1 MTELAKTPSYLTVVI
16 LFSLQQGFTTNPL
29 GASMFGQRASTAPE
43 MDPLEFTAADISL
56 SILYLHELQHQQV
69 S

>member
-1 MTELAKTPSYLTVVI
+1 MTELAKIPSYLTVVI

-43 MDPLEFTAADISL
+43 MDPEFTAADISL
-56 SILYLHELQHQQV
+56 SILYLHELHHQQV